1 MKLLEIC
8 EKYYNEYGKEALNSF
23 PDLLP
28 YLCVGVCGSGS
39 ENFGYDDE
47 YSLDHDAQAG
57 FTIFIPDESKIS
69 SRQAFKLERAYNK
82 LPKEFMGLKRQLI
95 SPVGGARLGVV
106 RLEDFMF
113 SKTGTKDGNLSEA
126 DFLNIPEFYLAEV
139 TNGKI
144 FYDGYGEFSKIRQ
157 KLAYMPE
164 NARLK
169 KLAGNLILCYQ
180 AGVYNYDR
188 ILKRKDF
195 EGAQLALYEYCKS
208 AIKIIFLLNK
218 KYLPFYK
225 WQFKALRNL
234 KKLNVA
240 DSLNFLISSDNEN
253 NSELKLQ
260 VISDINALIISELKT
275 QNLTSSTCV
284 DLEKIAYEVNDKIT
298 DSHIRNLNIL
308 YAVD

>member
-23 PDLLP
+23 HDLLP
-28 YLCVGVCGSGS
+28 YLCMGVCGSGS

-47 YSLDHDAQAG
+47 YSLDHDVQAG

-69 SRQAFKLERAYNK
+69 SRQAFSLERAYNK

-95 SPVGGARLGVV
+95 SPVGGSRLGVV
-106 RLEDFMF
+106 RLEDFLL
-113 SKTGTKDGNLSEA
+113 SKTGTKDGNLSEI

-195 EGAQLALYEYCKS
+195 AGAQLALFEYCKS
-208 AIKIIFLLNK
+208 VIKIIFLLNK

-225 WQFKALRNL
+225 WQFKTLRNL
-234 KKLNVA
+234 EKLNVA
-240 DSLNFLISSDNEN
+240 DSLEFLISSDNEK

-260 VISDINALIISELKT
+260 VISDINALIVSELKSQIIT
-275 QNLTSSTCV
+275 NSIGENLEN
-284 DLEKIAYEVNDKIT
+284 LAYEVNDKIT
-298 DSHIRNLNIL
+298 DNDIRNFNIL

>member
-1 MKLLEIC
+1 MKILEIC
-8 EKYYNEYGKEALNSF
+8 EKYYNEYGKDMLNSF

-28 YLCVGVCGSGS
+28 YICVGVCGSGS

-47 YSLDHDAQAG
+47 FSLDHDAQAG
-57 FTIFIPDESKIS
+57 FTVFIPDESKIS
-69 SRQAFKLERAYNK
+69 SRQAFSLERAYNS
-82 LPKEFMGLKRQLI
+82 LPKEFMGLKRQLL
-95 SPVGGARLGVV
+95 SPTGGSRLGIV

-113 SKTGTKDGNLSEA
+113 SKTGTKDGNLSEY
-126 DFLNIPEFYLAEV
+126 DFLKIPEFYLAEA

-144 FYDGYGEFSKIRQ
+144 FYDGYGQFTKIRQ

-180 AGVYNYDR
+180 AGVYNFER

-195 EGAQLALYEYCKS
+195 AGTQLAVYEYCES
-208 AIKIIFLLNK
+208 VIKIIFLLNK

-234 KKLNVA
+234 EKLNVA
-240 DSLNFLISSDNEN
+240 DSLEFLISSDNEK
-253 NSELKLQ
+253 NSELKRQ
-260 VISDINALIISELKT
+260 VINDINALIINELKS
-275 QNLTSSTCV
+275 QNLINSDSKN
-284 DLEKIAYEVNDKIT
+284 LEKLAYEINNIIT
-298 DSHIRNLNIL
+298 DSNIRNLNIL